1 MIILYL
7 LFVGKQIFSWIIC
20 QSKICQRHC
29 NDWSQ
34 RTNFRAATEQ
44 NRLINQN
51 ISRYRSSP
59 DLRHNLQFHHLKRSL
74 KVLLC
79 YIRSLWRFGL
89 RENLLKIDH
98 DTIDDLLDMINRNNI
113 LRGTDGHSAT
123 ALLFFFIPQDNLS
136 GNITATALITG
147 PTQYVHPV
155 TSAVGLSLNTPDL
168 SEGRSGLPLPPISLV
183 NKQYQLI
190 TICPCFR
197 LIVTT
202 SHSETYQANHCI

>member
-20 QSKICQRHC
+20 QSKICQRHG

-51 ISRYRSSP
+51 ISRYQSSP

-79 YIRSLWRFGL
+79 YIRPLWTLGL

-98 DTIDDLLDMINRNNI
+98 DTIDDLLDMIDRNNV
-113 LRGTDGHSAT
+113 LRWAQSSSA
-123 ALLFFFIPQDNLS
+123 AAAVLVLLSQDNLS
-136 GNITATALITG
+136 REITG
-147 PTQYVHPV
+147 AALLTGPAQDVHPGTV
-155 TSAVGLSLNTPDL
+155 ELSLNTPHL
-168 SEGRSGLPLPPISLV
+168 SEVRSGLGLAGCL
-183 NKQYQLI
+183 QYYLSI
-190 TICPCFR
+190 NNT
-197 LIVTT
+197 
-202 SHSETYQANHCI
+202 N